1 MLFSSSSLLL
11 CCCCCCCCDAVIR
24 DRLITTVGGVVL
36 CRDMGIHLFRR
47 NLESNAKLVV
57 KIVTCMLE
65 RLQRE
70 R

>member
-1 MLFSSSSLLL
+1 M
-11 CCCCCCCCDAVIR
+11 
-24 DRLITTVGGVVL
+24 L